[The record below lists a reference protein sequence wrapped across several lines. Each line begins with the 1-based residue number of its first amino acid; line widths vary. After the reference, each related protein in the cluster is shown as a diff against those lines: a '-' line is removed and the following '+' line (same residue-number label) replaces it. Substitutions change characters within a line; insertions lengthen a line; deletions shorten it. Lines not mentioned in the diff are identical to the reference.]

1 MKRAILSVVFGSVCL
16 LGLSACVVAPPPG
29 PAPMAPAPV
38 IVAPPVFAPPAV
50 VIRPHPR
57 YWHRRCPPGFHLGLH
72 GRRCWR

>member
-1 MKRAILSVVFGSVCL
+1 
-16 LGLSACVVAPPPG
+16 VVAPPPG

-50 VIRPHPR
+50 VIRVHPR
-57 YWHRRCPPGFHLGLH
+57 YRHRRCPPGFHLGRH